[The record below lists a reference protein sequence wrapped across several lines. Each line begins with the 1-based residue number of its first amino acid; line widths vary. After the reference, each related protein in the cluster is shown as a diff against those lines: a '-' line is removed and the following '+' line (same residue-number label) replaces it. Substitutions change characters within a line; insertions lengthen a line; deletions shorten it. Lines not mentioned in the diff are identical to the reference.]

1 MRRGQNSEYLKDSTS
16 RNLFLMNAYFT
27 NFLMTLQQRDASSK
41 LATIENTWVRRPAQG
56 RVGNRSL
63 DNFSIPSS
71 IE

>member
-1 MRRGQNSEYLKDSTS
+1 
-16 RNLFLMNAYFT
+16 MNAYFT
-27 NFLMTLQQRDASSK
+27 NFLMTLRQRDANAK